1 MSPPP
6 ASRPSRCAPLASEA
20 VIELRGVTKRF
31 PLHEGRAGSLRQ
43 LFVRSLG
50 RRHPSATR
58 QRFSLSDITLRIRA
72 GESWALLGRNGAGKS
87 TLLRLVA
94 GIHWPTEGTVVTR
107 GRVAALIEL
116 SAGFHPELSGQENV
130 HLYGAMLG
138 LTRAEIA
145 RRYDE
150 IVEFAAIGD
159 VLDLP
164 VKYYSSGMRMRLGFA
179 VATAVEPDVILLDEI
194 LAVGDAA
201 FRERCLERLRRFEA
215 SGCTRVLATHDL
227 GAAEE
232 LASRAAWLE
241 EGRLRMQG
249 EAKRVVEAYRA
260 SFEEAG
266 RPAEEFPSGSGELGS
281 CTGGT
286 D

>member
-1 MSPPP
+1 MSPPA
-6 ASRPSRCAPLASEA
+6 ASPSRCALLGSESLP
-20 VIELRGVTKRF
+20 VIELHGVTKRF

-43 LFVRSLG
+43 LFARTLA
-50 RRHPSATR
+50 RRRTSPR
-58 QRFSLSDITLRIRA
+58 PRFSLADVTLSIRA

-94 GIHWPTEGTVVTR
+94 GIYWPTQGTVVTR

-130 HLYGAMLG
+130 QLYGAMLG
-138 LTRAEIA
+138 LPRAEIA

-159 VLDLP
+159 VLDMP

-201 FRERCLERLRRFEA
+201 FRERCLERLRRFEVA
-215 SGCTRVLATHDL
+215 GCTRVLATHDL

-232 LASRAAWLE
+232 LASWAVWLDD
-241 EGRLRMQG
+241 GRLRMQG

-260 SFEEAG
+260 SFGEAG
-266 RPAEEFPSGSGELGS
+266 RPAEAFPAGSGEVGPCAGGS
-281 CTGGT
+281 G
-286 D
+286 